1 LIDAVGRLDVKS
13 VRLQAHVGIA
23 RSSSGPPRG
32 IKWIASVVAALMKLF
47 ERIGTGHV
55 EQAMFMPLFCFT
67 VLTNGWP
74 EFKTHLA
81 RVSLD
86 QE

>member
-1 LIDAVGRLDVKS
+1 MEF
-13 VRLQAHVGIA
+13 
-23 RSSSGPPRG
+23 
-32 IKWIASVVAALMKLF
+32 ASVVAALMKLF

-81 RVSLD
+81 RVSVD

>member
-1 LIDAVGRLDVKS
+1 MLS
-13 VRLQAHVGIA
+13 VASMSDLAGSKRMSGSPGLA
-23 RSSSGPPRG
+23 RARRAE

-55 EQAMFMPLFCFT
+55 EQTMFMPLFCFT

-74 EFKTHLA
+74 EFKTYLA
-81 RVSLD
+81 RVSVD